1 MMQTQGA
8 IGNLLNRYRSVLKKC
23 ISFNMF
29 SVLLSLA
36 LSFALLGGTAQ
47 ASLNIDDGAD
57 LVTVSGGTLESGTY
71 STDKDMVI
79 SSGKLVLGSEND
91 TSATVSTKGDMS
103 ITGGDLSVLA
113 LSLIHI

>member
-47 ASLNIDDGAD
+47 AALNVDEGTDAR
-57 LVTVSGGTLESGTY
+57 LHPEGGIPCLKTL
-71 STDKDMVI
+71 
-79 SSGKLVLGSEND
+79 
-91 TSATVSTKGDMS
+91 
-103 ITGGDLSVLA
+103 LSYFP
-113 LSLIHI
+113 